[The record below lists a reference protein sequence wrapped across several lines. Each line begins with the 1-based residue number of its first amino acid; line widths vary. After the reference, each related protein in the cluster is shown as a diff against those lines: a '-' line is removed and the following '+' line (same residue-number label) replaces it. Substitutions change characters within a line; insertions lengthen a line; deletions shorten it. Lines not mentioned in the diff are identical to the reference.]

1 MSVQLWLMSEPGV
14 NPSSQP
20 PDQRPVNR
28 NSPLPLWA
36 QVETDLRRRLDAG
49 EFEGRF
55 PTDMELVEQ
64 YGVSRHTVR
73 DAVARLTDDGL
84 LERRPGLG
92 TVVVRPQPF
101 EQPLG
106 SLYSLFRSIEEQGVE
121 QRSRV
126 LALDERRDPWAAER
140 LELPS
145 DAPLVYL
152 RRLRY
157 ADDEPLVVDES
168 WLPAD
173 ITRPL
178 LDADFTHTAL
188 YTQLTEQAG
197 VRVESG
203 WERIR
208 PVIPN
213 SDVRAL
219 LELPDDEA
227 AFAVERLARDE
238 VGRAVDMRLSLVRG
252 DRYGFVARWS
262 DVSRG
267 EAPSLER
274 LEATL

>member
-1 MSVQLWLMSEPGV
+1 MLMIDAAV
-14 NPSSQP
+14 NPPNHQP
-20 PDQRPVNR
+20 VDR

-36 QVETDLRRRLDAG
+36 QVEADLRRRLATG

-55 PTDMELVEQ
+55 PTDMELVDQ

-84 LERRPGLG
+84 LERRRGLG
-92 TVVVRPQPF
+92 TVVRPQQF

-140 LELPS
+140 LEVPTG
-145 DAPLVYL
+145 APLVYL

-157 ADDEPLVVDES
+157 AGDEPLVIDES
-168 WLPAD
+168 WLPAEVA
-173 ITRPL
+173 RPL
-178 LDADFTHTAL
+178 LDVDFTHTAL
-188 YTQLTEQAG
+188 YTELAEQAG
-197 VRVESG
+197 VRVDSG

-208 PVIPN
+208 PVIPDPDTR
-213 SDVRAL
+213 SL

-238 VGRAVDMRLSLVRG
+238 AGRAVDVRLSLVRG

-267 EAPSLER
+267 EVPSLER
-274 LEATL
+274 LEAAV

>member
-1 MSVQLWLMSEPGV
+1 MSVQLWLMSAPSV
-14 NPSSQP
+14 NPSNRP
-20 PDQRPVNR
+20 PEQRPVDR

-36 QVETDLRRRLDAG
+36 QVETDLRRRLGAG

-92 TVVVRPQPF
+92 TVVRPPPF
-101 EQPLG
+101 QQPLG
-106 SLYSLFRSIEEQGVE
+106 SLYSLFRSIEERGVE

-126 LALDERRDPWAAER
+126 LALDERRDPRAAER
-140 LELPS
+140 LELPA

-173 ITRPL
+173 IARPL

-203 WERIR
+203 WEHIR
-208 PVIPN
+208 PVIPD

-227 AFAVERLARDE
+227 AFAVERLARDD
-238 VGRAVDMRLSLVRG
+238 VGRAVDVRLSLVRG

-267 EAPSLER
+267 EVPSLER
-274 LEATL
+274 LETAV